1 MKNQVEQKMLIERIG
16 IDKSTISGFSLS
28 SIDDERFRQKA
39 KQEKGKIWYTTN
51 SESSIELID
60 ERKIGELLIESK
72 EIGKLHIKYKK
83 NNVTE
88 SGQII
93 ATLDILSHDDGNN
106 LQNMTCKEYRQ
117 RIADIFDTLQ
127 LDYGVTCH
135 APMAELYIKS
145 IEFNATFWLNHPYN
159 TYRWCLL
166 LMERILP
173 DRYAVGRKDNRRLK
187 TGAFD

>member
-72 EIGKLHIKYKK
+72 LENY
-83 NNVTE
+83 
-88 SGQII
+88 
-93 ATLDILSHDDGNN
+93 ILSIRKTMSQNRGRS
-106 LQNMTCKEYRQ
+106 LQRWIYYHMM
-117 RIADIFDTLQ
+117 
-127 LDYGVTCH
+127 
-135 APMAELYIKS
+135 MAI
-145 IEFNATFWLNHPYN
+145 ICRT
-159 TYRWCLL
+159 
-166 LMERILP
+166 
-173 DRYAVGRKDNRRLK
+173 
-187 TGAFD
+187 